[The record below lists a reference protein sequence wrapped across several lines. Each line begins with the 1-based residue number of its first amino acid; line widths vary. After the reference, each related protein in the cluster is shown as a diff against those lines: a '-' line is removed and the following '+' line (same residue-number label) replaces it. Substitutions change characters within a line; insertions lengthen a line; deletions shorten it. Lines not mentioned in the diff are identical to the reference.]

1 MGFFSG
7 IGKSLGSIV
16 GGVGGFLLGGP
27 SGAAIGAGLGGAIDS
42 ANATSAANAQNIA
55 LAREQMQFQKN
66 MRQTAYQDAVKD
78 LKKAGL
84 NPMLAY
90 SQGGAAVPAG
100 ATATVNP
107 EFSPELVSSAFNAA
121 AQLAQIEQA
130 QAMTRQINAETAIKL
145 QEANHASEFFLSRA
159 QEQTGK
165 AHKTAGE
172 AEKLRRQRDAGLWD
186 TVPVNKAQAE
196 IANALASAEN
206 TRSMNQAMKMFMES
220 DNPVI
225 RSIGAILQ
233 LVFKK

>member
-7 IGKSLGSIV
+7 IGKSLGSIA
-16 GGVGGFLLGGP
+16 GGIGGFLIGGP
-27 SGAAIGAGLGGAIDS
+27 SGAAIGAGLGSAVDS

-55 LAREQMQFQKN
+55 LAREQMQFQKS

-90 SQGGAAVPAG
+90 SQGGAAVPSG
-100 ATATVNP
+100 ASATVNP

-130 QAMTRQINAETAIKL
+130 QAQTRQINAETAIKL
-145 QEANHASEFFLSRA
+145 QEANNASEFFSSRA
-159 QEQTGK
+159 QEMTGK
-165 AHKTAGE
+165 AHKTGAE
-172 AEKLRRQRDAGLWD
+172 AEKLIRQRDAGLWD
-186 TVPVNKAQAE
+186 SVPVNKAQAE
-196 IANALASAEN
+196 IANSLASAEN

-233 LVFKK
+233 LVFKR